1 MFISWI
7 SQLVAV
13 LDKPEGPAI
22 HNVLFSI
29 ARDYP
34 QALYYPLKIS
44 SHDYTFDSSTSSGR
58 ENSEAVAK

>member
-44 SHDYTFDSSTSSGR
+44 KRGN
-58 ENSEAVAK
+58 NSAEVPLLNPDPSPPS